1 MADLFKVKIVHS
13 QSHLIFPKIV
23 FGILI
28 ILLVVLIVQ
37 ACIKAKKENKPLLRF
52 KNKCF
57 FVENYDKIKFWGS
70 ILLFILYILSLEL
83 IGFLLSSIIFITLFN
98 VLFAGTRKIKSLIS
112 SLVISVIASFTLWF
126 LFGYV
131 FNVTLP

>member
-37 ACIKAKKENKPLLRF
+37 ACIKAKKENKPLLQF

-98 VLFAGTRKIKSLIS
+98 VLFAGTRKIKSIIS